1 MILLQPCGPGPGPK
15 PLCCCCGFG
24 GCSLCSDVALQAW
37 ASRLGVSVSPCSGQA
52 CGFGYHKG
60 LSSPGCF
67 KGLPLKCMGGA
78 GTQPCCPWP
87 GSPGSTAL
95 APSCPKGAEGPSTGA
110 EAWHRA
116 VSVFMA
122 RKHRGCPLRLEE
134 AGGRGSKADPLA
146 GGALWFPLPAGVGE
160 TLVSLQS
167 CCLPAARAPSAGAV
181 PVPPSPQTQTLPC
194 SWRPWPP
201 GHPLSM
207 NARGLGSIFF
217 PHGPL
222 LLGVTAA
229 SEAQRLALGGPGP
242 STASSLFHW
251 LGLSGDA
258 RGFLRLLLCL

>member
-1 MILLQPCGPGPGPK
+1 MILLQPRGPGPGPK

-52 CGFGYHKG
+52 CGFGYHEG

-67 KGLPLKCMGGA
+67 RGLPLKCMGGA

-95 APSCPKGAEGPSTGA
+95 APSCPKGTGGPSTGA
-110 EAWHRA
+110 EAWHHV

-122 RKHRGCPLRLEE
+122 RKHHGCPLGLEE
-134 AGGRGSKADPLA
+134 AGGQGSKADPLA
-146 GGALWFPLPAGVGE
+146 GGGHCGFPFLQESGRCLFPSRAAVCPQPEPCQQVWCLCHLLPR
-160 TLVSLQS
+160 L
-167 CCLPAARAPSAGAV
+167 R
-181 PVPPSPQTQTLPC
+181 PSPT
-194 SWRPWPP
+194 P
-201 GHPLSM
+201 GDPLHECP
-207 NARGLGSIFF
+207 GLGIHLLSTWAS
-217 PHGPL
+217 PL
-222 LLGVTAA
+222 GCN
-229 SEAQRLALGGPGP
+229 SCIRGPGP

-251 LGLSGDA
+251 PGLSGDA

>member
-1 MILLQPCGPGPGPK
+1 MLAQGLSRPLDRARTGTLTRAGPPGQYVSVKMGMRRWQCHLLRRVLERCCLSGEDPVILLQPCGPGPGPK

-67 KGLPLKCMGGA
+67 RGLPLKCMGGA

-122 RKHRGCPLRLEE
+122 RKHGGRPLRLEE
-134 AGGRGSKADPLA
+134 AGG
-146 GGALWFPLPAGVGE
+146 
-160 TLVSLQS
+160 
-167 CCLPAARAPSAGAV
+167 
-181 PVPPSPQTQTLPC
+181 
-194 SWRPWPP
+194 
-201 GHPLSM
+201 
-207 NARGLGSIFF
+207 
-217 PHGPL
+217 
-222 LLGVTAA
+222 
-229 SEAQRLALGGPGP
+229 
-242 STASSLFHW
+242 
-251 LGLSGDA
+251 
-258 RGFLRLLLCL
+258 

>member
-122 RKHRGCPLRLEE
+122 RKHRGRPLRLEE
-134 AGGRGSKADPLA
+134 AGGRGSKADPSCRSRGDA
-146 GGALWFPLPAGVGE
+146 GFPAELLSARSQSPVSRCGACATF
-160 TLVSLQS
+160 
-167 CCLPAARAPSAGAV
+167 
-181 PVPPSPQTQTLPC
+181 SPDSDP
-194 SWRPWPP
+194 
-201 GHPLSM
+201 
-207 NARGLGSIFF
+207 
-217 PHGPL
+217 PL
-222 LLGVTAA
+222 LLETLA
-229 SEAQRLALGGPGP
+229 SGPSPLHECPGLGIHLLSTWASPLGCNSCIRGPEAGLGGPRPQHSVLPIPLAGP
-242 STASSLFHW
+242 LW
-251 LGLSGDA
+251 
-258 RGFLRLLLCL
+258 